1 MKESQIRILIASLCG
16 LIVALF
22 LWTSNNQ
29 EAIAEELPEV
39 APVQRIITETACE
52 TYEQTPEDIAEETYY
67 DSLEELAICVEA
79 EAGNQNL
86 TGKRMVV
93 AVILNRVD
101 DPDWPDTISGVIEQP
116 YQFASYWNGAMD
128 RVTEPS
134 EETFQAVRM
143 TLEDRCWTDLYYFT
157 AEGYGEY
164 GTPWKQVGDHYFS
177 KK

>member
-1 MKESQIRILIASLCG
+1 MDRGEFIRIQIALLFT
-16 LIVALF
+16 LIVVLCSWRTNRAV
-22 LWTSNNQ
+22 N
-29 EAIAEELPEV
+29 AEELPTV
-39 APVQRIITETACE
+39 APVQQPTTGIEYE

-86 TGKRMVV
+86 TGKRMVA

-101 DPDWPDTISGVIEQP
+101 DEDWPDTIPEVIEQP

-134 EETFQAVRM
+134 EETFRAVQM
-143 TLEDRCWTDLYYFT
+143 TLEERGWPDLYYFT
-157 AEGYGEY
+157 AENYGAY
-164 GTPWKQVGDHYFS
+164 GTPWKQVGDHFFS
-177 KK
+177 QK